1 MISAVIGSSLLMPHP
16 FRQYGLENQPKTVLA
31 NLESNIVSVIQ
42 AGAFAGALFST
53 WLANRVGR
61 RFSLIIASILVFI
74 GVALQAAASGHIEA
88 MYVGR

>member
-1 MISAVIGSSLLMPHP
+1 M
-16 FRQYGLENQPKTVLA
+16 
-31 NLESNIVSVIQ
+31 IQ

-88 MYVGR
+88 MYVGRLVKYTFIQSNLLLQG